1 MNENIYKDI
10 GANIIFHRRL
20 CGMTQVALAQRLN
33 IGVAKLSKIERGID
47 VLEQPLSVYLRIAE
61 QMNISI
67 VELFKT
73 TDVKPLI
80 VSVLPSLESE
90 AVPSPAYPLKVLNF
104 KSV

>member
-1 MNENIYKDI
+1 MNENVYKDI
-10 GANIIFHRRL
+10 GANIIFHRRMRGL
-20 CGMTQVALAQRLN
+20 TQMALAQRLN

-73 TDVKPLI
+73 TDLK
-80 VSVLPSLESE
+80 
-90 AVPSPAYPLKVLNF
+90 AVRICVR
-104 KSV
+104 KSVR

>member
-10 GANIIFHRRL
+10 GANIIFHRRMRGL
-20 CGMTQVALAQRLN
+20 TQMMLAQRLN

-73 TDVKPLI
+73 TDVK
-80 VSVLPSLESE
+80 
-90 AVPSPAYPLKVLNF
+90 AVKICVR
-104 KSV
+104 KSVR

>member
-10 GANIIFHRRL
+10 GANIIFQRRL

-73 TDVKPLI
+73 TDVK
-80 VSVLPSLESE
+80 
-90 AVPSPAYPLKVLNF
+90 AVKICVR
-104 KSV
+104 KSVK

>member
-1 MNENIYKDI
+1 MNENVYKDI
-10 GANIIFHRRL
+10 GANIIFHRRMRGL
-20 CGMTQVALAQRLN
+20 TQMMLAQRLN

-73 TDVKPLI
+73 TDVK
-80 VSVLPSLESE
+80 
-90 AVPSPAYPLKVLNF
+90 AVKICVR
-104 KSV
+104 KSVR

>member
-1 MNENIYKDI
+1 MNENVFKDI
-10 GANIIFHRRL
+10 GANIIFHRRMRGL
-20 CGMTQVALAQRLN
+20 TQMMLAQRLN

-73 TDVKPLI
+73 TDVK
-80 VSVLPSLESE
+80 
-90 AVPSPAYPLKVLNF
+90 AVKICAR
-104 KSV
+104 KSVR

>member
-20 CGMTQVALAQRLN
+20 CGLTQMMLAQRLN

-73 TDVKPLI
+73 TDVK
-80 VSVLPSLESE
+80 
-90 AVPSPAYPLKVLNF
+90 AVKICVR
-104 KSV
+104 KSVR

>member
-10 GANIIFHRRL
+10 GANIIFHRKLRGL
-20 CGMTQVALAQRLN
+20 TQVVLAQRLN

-73 TDVKPLI
+73 TDVK
-80 VSVLPSLESE
+80 
-90 AVPSPAYPLKVLNF
+90 AVKICVR
-104 KSV
+104 KSVR

>member
-20 CGMTQVALAQRLN
+20 CGMTQDALAQRLN

-47 VLEQPLSVYLRIAE
+47 VLEQPLSVYLSIAE

-73 TDVKPLI
+73 TDVK
-80 VSVLPSLESE
+80 
-90 AVPSPAYPLKVLNF
+90 AVKICVR
-104 KSV
+104 KSVR

>member
-1 MNENIYKDI
+1 MNENVFKYI
-10 GANIIFHRRL
+10 GTNIIFHRRMRGL
-20 CGMTQVALAQRLN
+20 TQMALAQRLN

-73 TDVKPLI
+73 TDVK
-80 VSVLPSLESE
+80 
-90 AVPSPAYPLKVLNF
+90 AVKICVR
-104 KSV
+104 KSVK

>member
-10 GANIIFHRRL
+10 GANIIFHRKLRGL
-20 CGMTQVALAQRLN
+20 TQVVLAQRLN

-73 TDVKPLI
+73 TDVK
-80 VSVLPSLESE
+80 
-90 AVPSPAYPLKVLNF
+90 AVKICVR
-104 KSV
+104 KSVK

>member
-10 GANIIFHRRL
+10 GANIIFHRRMRGL
-20 CGMTQVALAQRLN
+20 TQMMLAQRLN

-73 TDVKPLI
+73 TDVK
-80 VSVLPSLESE
+80 
-90 AVPSPAYPLKVLNF
+90 AVKICVR
-104 KSV
+104 KSVK

>member
-1 MNENIYKDI
+1 
-10 GANIIFHRRL
+10 
-20 CGMTQVALAQRLN
+20 MTQVALAQRLN

-73 TDVKPLI
+73 TDVK
-80 VSVLPSLESE
+80 
-90 AVPSPAYPLKVLNF
+90 AVKICVR
-104 KSV
+104 KSVR

>member
-1 MNENIYKDI
+1 MNENVFKDI

-20 CGMTQVALAQRLN
+20 CGMTQLALAQRLN

-47 VLEQPLSVYLRIAE
+47 VLEQPLSVYLHIAE

-73 TDVKPLI
+73 TDVK
-80 VSVLPSLESE
+80 
-90 AVPSPAYPLKVLNF
+90 AVKICVR
-104 KSV
+104 KSVK

>member
-20 CGMTQVALAQRLN
+20 CGMTQAALAQRLN
-33 IGVAKLSKIERGID
+33 IGVGKLSKIERGID

-73 TDVKPLI
+73 TDVK
-80 VSVLPSLESE
+80 
-90 AVPSPAYPLKVLNF
+90 AVKICVR
-104 KSV
+104 KSVR

>member
-1 MNENIYKDI
+1 MNENVYKDI

-20 CGMTQVALAQRLN
+20 RGLTQMMLAQRLN

-47 VLEQPLSVYLRIAE
+47 VLEQPLSIYLRIAE

-73 TDVKPLI
+73 TDVK
-80 VSVLPSLESE
+80 
-90 AVPSPAYPLKVLNF
+90 AVKICVR
-104 KSV
+104 KSVK

>member
-10 GANIIFHRRL
+10 GANIIFHRKLRGL
-20 CGMTQVALAQRLN
+20 TQVVLAQRLN

-73 TDVKPLI
+73 TDVK
-80 VSVLPSLESE
+80 
-90 AVPSPAYPLKVLNF
+90 AVKICAR
-104 KSV
+104 KSVR

>member
-1 MNENIYKDI
+1 MNENVYKDI
-10 GANIIFHRRL
+10 GANIIFHRRMRGL
-20 CGMTQVALAQRLN
+20 TQMMLAQRLN

-73 TDVKPLI
+73 TDVK
-80 VSVLPSLESE
+80 
-90 AVPSPAYPLKVLNF
+90 AVKICVR
-104 KSV
+104 KSVK